1 MASMFDTLAD
11 SLVGAAGDIF
21 KSGLDLV
28 GQSVIANQNN
38 NAAMDRQQQS
48 QQGATVG
55 ISGSTNKVDAT
66 SKEQSSTNQNTNISS
81 TENTN
86 QTTTQNTSQNETERL
101 ISEILNNKN
110 VDESTKS
117 QLQNILNG
125 TSSVQAGTTQSN
137 AALNTLL
144 TGMLNPSQYS
154 PEKAQLAAQDMMR
167 VASSQVL
174 QSGIGDVLN
183 AGTATGTFGS
193 TAQQQMSNDLQAKA
207 ALAGTQ
213 AANAVTS
220 QYTDAR
226 AKETAN
232 LLEAIKAAQSGNQ
245 TTTNQQ
251 QQNQTGSTSTNQ
263 VTQDKTA
270 TDQNKTGTT
279 TGSSTANTTGTTAS
293 TGSSTTASNTN
304 ASGSTSQTNT
314 GVQKDVSAS
323 SNQNFDD
330 WIKANM
336 PKS

>member
-21 KSGLDLV
+21 KSGLELV
-28 GQSVIANQNN
+28 GQGVIANQNN

-55 ISGSTNKVDAT
+55 VQGSTNKTDAT
-66 SKEQSSTNQNTNISS
+66 SKEQSNTSQNTNISS

-86 QTTTQNTSQNETERL
+86 QTTNQQTSQNETERL

-110 VDESTKS
+110 VDENTKS
-117 QLQNILNG
+117 QLQNILSG

-154 PEKAQLAAQDMMR
+154 PEKAQAAATDMMK
-167 VASSQVL
+167 VASQQIL

-213 AANAVTS
+213 AASAVQS

-245 TTTNQQ
+245 VTSNQQ
-251 QQNQTGSTSTNQ
+251 QQNQTGTTNTSQATKDQTSTN
-263 VTQDKTA
+263 
-270 TDQNKTGTT
+270 QNKTGTT
-279 TGSSTANTTGTTAS
+279 TGSSTANTTGNTTQ
-293 TGSSTTASNTN
+293 TGTSNTNSSTN
-304 ASGSTSQTNT
+304 ASGSTSQTAT
-314 GVQKDVSAS
+314 GVEKEVSAS